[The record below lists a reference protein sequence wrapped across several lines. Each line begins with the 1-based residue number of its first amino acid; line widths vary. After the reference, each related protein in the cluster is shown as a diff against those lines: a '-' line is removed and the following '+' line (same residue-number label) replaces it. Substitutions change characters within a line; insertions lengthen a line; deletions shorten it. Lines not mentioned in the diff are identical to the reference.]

1 MQLFQDQALDVDKES
16 VKDSAWISLWKSANK
31 YYDVMLSV
39 KGEIKYNIDGGI
51 CPLCRQKIK
60 KQSLKRIQ
68 SIEEYINGETS
79 KEEENSKSIYI
90 SELSKLTSCWSEEET
105 VSNIE
110 SSDIQDIQND
120 IKRILDEIRFNHN
133 VISQKKYDELDIVQL
148 DIEGG
153 IKRLEDIKLGR
164 EIEKTKRI
172 IC

>member
-164 EIEKTKRI
+164 EIEKE
-172 IC
+172 